1 MRRAVPELSPSLKEQ
16 LIRLRVVADDARFDG
31 NHGER
36 RSRARGRGIEFA
48 ERRQYQPGDDLR
60 RLDHHAFVRDG
71 RLYVREFSV
80 THALEVAILVDT
92 TRSMAAGSAAK
103 ADYTRMVAF
112 GLGFV
117 ALMAGDGLRLGQAG
131 TDIVWSRRLQGRGRL
146 NEFVT
151 LLDEI
156 DFDNDVDEWPLH
168 RTDDLDLSPRPD
180 VTFVLTDLMFE
191 EVASLTDLA
200 RSLGD
205 TRLFHVVD
213 PDEATGGV
221 KGSGHF
227 QLVDSESGIALWR
240 HVNRR
245 TMRAYSEAYET
256 WLRGSRAEL
265 DRAGL
270 SYVEVRTDTD
280 PARLFLEQFRTS
292 GILG

>member
-1 MRRAVPELSPSLKEQ
+1 MTEISPSLREQ
-16 LIRLRVVADDARFDG
+16 LIRLRVIANDSRFDG

-71 RLYVREFSV
+71 RLYVREFSI
-80 THALEVAILVDT
+80 THALEVAILLDT
-92 TRSMAAGSAAK
+92 TRSMAAGSATK

-131 TDIVWSRRLQGRGRL
+131 ADIVWSRRLQGRGRL
-146 NEFVT
+146 KQLVA
-151 LLDEI
+151 LLDEV
-156 DFDNDVDEWPLH
+156 DFDNEVDEWPKH
-168 RTDDLDLSPRPD
+168 RTDDSDLSPRPD

-191 EVASLTDLA
+191 EVARLTELA

-213 PDEATGGV
+213 PDDARGGV
-221 KGSGHF
+221 KGLGHF
-227 QLVDSESGIALWR
+227 QLVDSESGFTLWR

-245 TMRAYSEAYET
+245 TLRAYSDAYKT
-256 WLRGSRAEL
+256 WLLDTRAQLEQ
-265 DRAGL
+265 AGL
-270 SYVEVRTDTD
+270 GYLELRTDTD